1 MSWTLLLSS
10 SCLLSLLVSTSL
22 SMLWVS
28 IFCSRIS
35 FLTFCLVLTYVI
47 FFSSFFLVERI
58 PESFDSVQ
66 KYLESFVFPLLEEIQ
81 AELCS
86 AVEAA
91 SSSPFAE
98 VLSEKQ
104 QHKMPYYS
112 MMSRLV
118 RGETDRVTQARSHT
132 VCRS

>member
-1 MSWTLLLSS
+1 MSWTLLPSS

-22 SMLWVS
+22 SML
-28 IFCSRIS
+28 
-35 FLTFCLVLTYVI
+35 
-47 FFSSFFLVERI
+47 I

-66 KYLESFVFPLLEEIQ
+66 TYLESFVFPLLEEIQ

-98 VLSEKQ
+98 VLSLKKKQ
-104 QHKMPYYS
+104 HMMPYYS

-132 VCRS
+132 DLFQVTYYCLQKLSLNLLQTCNGQEGHGL